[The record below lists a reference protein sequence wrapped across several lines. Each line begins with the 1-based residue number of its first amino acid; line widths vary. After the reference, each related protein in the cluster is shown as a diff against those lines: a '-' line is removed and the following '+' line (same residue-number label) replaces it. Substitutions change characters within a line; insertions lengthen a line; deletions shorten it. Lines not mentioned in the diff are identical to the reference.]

1 MTKLESRPSKE
12 VLGQYIFL
20 VDINGHRE
28 DPTVA
33 AALDRIRAKT
43 GLFKVFGS
51 YPRWRGQP

>member
-1 MTKLESRPSKE
+1 LNPAPSKE

-33 AALDRIRAKT
+33 AALERIRAKT